1 MKHEEI
7 NRRFCELAGI
17 RWHERRTDTPYSCS
31 CGEDFSGAAHFY
43 WHKDSHPNP
52 DFCADPRLVSDVM
65 KGRKDYLAFLDSCLP
80 PFTSSRA
87 AVTAHWVDIFMDKT
101 GQLALKAIEWMEE
114 QKPKAPL
121 CDGCLYKNNNWYCDN
136 YHNRNKCTKY
146 VLESKT

>member
-1 MKHEEI
+1 MTTTEI
-7 NRRFCELAGI
+7 NKRFAELVGLC
-17 RWHERRTDTPYSCS
+17 WHELLVKHGAITGCS
-31 CGEDFSGAAHFY
+31 CGENRHTLYYAHQ
-43 WHKDSHPNP
+43 NP
-52 DFCADPRLVSDVM
+52 DYCADSRLVLEVM

-101 GQLALKAIEWMEE
+101 AQLALKAIEWMEE